1 MAADNPRTQERLLLA
16 LLLLLFG
23 YLVLPP
29 LFFMGWTSL
38 SPGPMLTGAGG
49 LSFRAYA
56 AIFTSP
62 TLPRLIRD
70 TLVFALGSTVVGTCL
85 GGVMAW
91 LVERTN
97 VPGRQGAYAAVFLG
111 VAVPAIIRVIGWIL
125 LLGPRHGVLNQLS
138 LLLFGPH
145 GPTANVETLPGM
157 IFIEGSFW
165 APVAFLLMV
174 GPFRG
179 MDAHLEEAAEIA
191 GASPWRTYR
200 SVTLRLMFPSILSIL
215 ILTFIRTVQAF
226 EVPLFL
232 GVPGGVH
239 ILTASVFTDIQES
252 YIPEYSQASAYGMLL
267 LAFLSVALWFYAS
280 VTRRASRFHTVTG
293 KAFRSRRINLGPW
306 RWVAAAFIW
315 LMVVIEG
322 LPGAFMVLA
331 SFLKSIGIGRMPW
344 WQNFT
349 GANYRQLTMFPGI
362 ASSVFNSLVI
372 ALLSAGVAVGL
383 AVIASWLVARA
394 QVRGRKIMD
403 VLISLPLVFPGVVMS
418 LAMLIMYL
426 RVPIHI
432 YGTIWVFVLAYVAT
446 FTPYAMRYTHPALL
460 QIHRELEEVAFV
472 SGAGWLQM
480 FRRILAPLLKP
491 AIVGAWAFI
500 FLISLRELAV
510 ASLLY
515 TAHSQVIATQLL
527 DMWTNGNLNVL
538 SAFGTLV
545 SIVGAVVAGVVFR
558 LGRSFSL

>member
-1 MAADNPRTQERLLLA
+1 MLV
-16 LLLLLFG
+16 LFG

-29 LFFMGWTSL
+29 LFFMGWSSL
-38 SPGPMLTGAGG
+38 SPGTTLTGAGG
-49 LSFRAYA
+49 PSLRVYA
-56 AIFTSP
+56 AIFASP
-62 TLPRLIRD
+62 TLPRLVWD
-70 TLVFALGSTVVGTCL
+70 TFVFALGSTVVGTCL
-85 GGVMAW
+85 GAVMAW

-97 VPGRQGAYAAVFLG
+97 VPGRQAAYVAVFLG

-125 LLGPRHGVLNQLS
+125 LLGPQHGVLNQLS
-138 LLLFGPH
+138 VLLFGPH
-145 GPTANVETLPGM
+145 GPTANVETMPGM
-157 IFIEGSFW
+157 ILIEGSFW
-165 APVAFLLMV
+165 APIAFLLMV

-179 MDAHLEEAAEIA
+179 MDPHLEEAAVIS

-200 SVTLRLMFPSILSIL
+200 SVTLRLMLPSILSIL

-232 GVPGGVH
+232 GVPGGTHV
-239 ILTASVFTDIQES
+239 LTASIFTDIQES
-252 YIPEYSQASAYGMLL
+252 YLPNYGQASAYGVVL
-267 LAFLSVALWFYAS
+267 LAFLSVVLWFYAL
-280 VTRRASRFHTVTG
+280 VTRHGARFQTVTG
-293 KAFRSRRINLGPW
+293 KGFRPRRINLGRW
-306 RWVAAAFIW
+306 RWVAAAFLW

-331 SFLKSIGIGRMPW
+331 SFLRSLGIGTVPW
-344 WQNFT
+344 WRNLT
-349 GANYRQLTMFPGI
+349 DTNYRQLTTFPGV
-362 ASSVFNSLVI
+362 ASSVVNSLVI
-372 ALLSAGVAVGL
+372 AVISATAAVGF
-383 AVIASWLVARA
+383 AVIASWLAARA
-394 QVRGRKIMD
+394 QVRGRRVVD
-403 VLISLPLVFPGVVMS
+403 TLISLPLVFPGVVMS

-426 RVPIHI
+426 RVPLHV

-460 QIHRELEEVAFV
+460 QIHRELEEVAIV
-472 SGAGWLQM
+472 SGAGWLQT
-480 FRRILAPLLKP
+480 FRRILAPLLTP
-491 AIVGAWAFI
+491 AMVGAWAFI

-545 SIVGAVVAGVVFR
+545 SIVGAVVAGVVFHFS
-558 LGRSFSL
+558 RSFGVEEPGTATS

>member
-1 MAADNPRTQERLLLA
+1 MKFGHERFLLVLMAT
-16 LLLLLFG
+16 LFG

-29 LFFMGWTSL
+29 LFYMGWSSL
-38 SPGPMLTGAGG
+38 APGSALTPAGG
-49 LSFRAYA
+49 ISLRVYE
-56 AIFTSP
+56 AIFSTP
-62 TLPRLIRD
+62 GLPRLVWD
-70 TLVFALGSTVVGTCL
+70 TLVFALGSTAVGTCL

-91 LVERTN
+91 IVERTT
-97 VPGRQGAYAAVFLG
+97 VPGRQGAYVAVFFG
-111 VAVPAIIRVIGWIL
+111 VAVPAMIRVIGWIL
-125 LLGPRHGVLNQLS
+125 LLGPQNGALNQLS
-138 LLLFGPH
+138 QQLLGPH
-145 GPTANVETLPGM
+145 GPVANVESMPGM
-157 IFIEGSFW
+157 VFIEGSFW

-179 MDAHLEEAAEIA
+179 MDASLEEAAEMA

-200 SVTLRLMFPSILSIL
+200 SVTLRVLFPSILSIL

-232 GVPGGVH
+232 GVPAGIHV
-239 ILTASVFTDIQES
+239 LTASIYTDIQQS
-252 YIPEYSQASAYGMLL
+252 YIPDYAQASAYGMLL
-267 LAFLSVALWFYAS
+267 LAFLSVVLWFYAS
-280 VTRRASRFHTVTG
+280 VTRHASRFHTITG

-322 LPGAFMVLA
+322 LPGAYMVLA
-331 SFLKSIGIGRMPW
+331 SFLKSLGMGRVLT
-344 WQNFT
+344 WQNLT
-349 GANYRQLTMFPGI
+349 DANYRQLSTFPGI
-362 ASSVFNSLVI
+362 AFSMYNSLVI
-372 ALLSAGVAVGL
+372 ALVSASVAVVL
-383 AVIASWLVARA
+383 AVMASWLIARA
-394 QVRGRKIMD
+394 QVRGRRVID
-403 VLISLPLVFPGVVMS
+403 FLTGLPLVFPGVVLS

-426 RVPIHI
+426 RVPLHI
-432 YGTIWVFVLAYVAT
+432 YGTIWVFVLAYIAT
-446 FTPYAMRYTHPALL
+446 FTPYAIRYTHPALL

-472 SGAGWLQM
+472 SGAGWLQT

-491 AIVGAWAFI
+491 AMLGAWMFI

-545 SIVGAVVAGVVFR
+545 SILGAAVAGVAFR
-558 LGRSFSL
+558 LTRSFGV

>member
-1 MAADNPRTQERLLLA
+1 MDNPRSHERLLLV
-16 LLLLLFG
+16 LMVVLFG

-29 LFFMGWTSL
+29 LFFVGWSSL
-38 SPGPMLTGAGG
+38 SPGSGLTRAGG
-49 LSFRAYA
+49 ISVRVYQ

-62 TLPRLIRD
+62 SLPRLIWD

-111 VAVPAIIRVIGWIL
+111 FAVPAMIRVIGWIL
-125 LLGPRHGVLNQLS
+125 LLGPQNGVLNQLS
-138 LLLFGPH
+138 QLLFGPH
-145 GPTANVETLPGM
+145 GPMANVETMPGM
-157 IFIEGSFW
+157 IFVEGSFW

-179 MDAHLEEAAEIA
+179 MDASLEEAAEMA

-200 SVTLRLMFPSILSIL
+200 SVTLRVLFPSILSIL

-232 GVPGGVH
+232 GVPAGIHV
-239 ILTASVFTDIQES
+239 LTASIYTDIQES
-252 YIPEYSQASAYGMLL
+252 YIPDYAQASAYGMLL
-267 LAFLSVALWFYAS
+267 LAFLSLVLWLYAS
-280 VTRRASRFHTVTG
+280 VTRHASRFHTITG
-293 KAFRSRRINLGPW
+293 KAFRSRRIDLGSW
-306 RWVAAAFIW
+306 RWAAAAFIW

-322 LPGAFMVLA
+322 LPGAYMVLA
-331 SFLKSIGIGRMPW
+331 SFLRSLGTGRVPL
-344 WQNFT
+344 WQNVT
-349 GANYRQLTMFPGI
+349 DANYRQLSAFPGV
-362 ASSVFNSLVI
+362 AFSMYNSLII
-372 ALLSAGVAVGL
+372 ALVSASVAVVL

-394 QVRGRKIMD
+394 QVRGRRVID
-403 VLISLPLVFPGVVMS
+403 FLISLPLVFPGVVMS

-426 RVPIHI
+426 RIPLHI

-472 SGAGWLQM
+472 SGAGLLQT

-491 AIVGAWAFI
+491 AMLGAWMFI

-545 SIVGAVVAGVVFR
+545 SILGAVVAGVVFR
-558 LGRSFSL
+558 LSRSFGV

>member
-1 MAADNPRTQERLLLA
+1 M
-16 LLLLLFG
+16 LFG

-29 LFFMGWTSL
+29 LFFMGWSSL
-38 SPGPMLTGAGG
+38 SPGTVLTGAGG
-49 LSFRAYA
+49 LSLRVYA

-62 TLPRLIRD
+62 TLPRLVWD
-70 TLVFALGSTVVGTCL
+70 TLTFALGSTVVGTGL
-85 GGVMAW
+85 GAVMAW

-97 VPGRQGAYAAVFLG
+97 VPGRQVAYAAVFLG

-125 LLGPRHGVLNQLS
+125 LLGPQHGVLNELS
-138 LLLFGPH
+138 VLLFGPH
-145 GPTANVETLPGM
+145 GPTANVETMPGM
-157 IFIEGSFW
+157 ILIEGSFW

-200 SVTLRLMFPSILSIL
+200 SVTLRVLFPSILSIL

-232 GVPGGVH
+232 GVPGGAHVM
-239 ILTASVFTDIQES
+239 TASIFTDIQGS
-252 YIPEYSQASAYGMLL
+252 YLPEYGQASAYGMLL
-267 LAFLSVALWFYAS
+267 LAFLSVVLWFYAS
-280 VTRRASRFHTVTG
+280 VTRHASRFQTVTG
-293 KAFRSRRINLGPW
+293 KAFRPRRINLGSW
-306 RWVAAAFIW
+306 RWVAAAFLW

-331 SFLKSIGIGRMPW
+331 SFLRSLGIGTVPW
-344 WQNFT
+344 WRNLT
-349 GANYRQLTMFPGI
+349 DANYRQLTAFPGV
-362 ASSVFNSLVI
+362 ASSVVNSLVI
-372 ALLSAGVAVGL
+372 ALISATAAVGL
-383 AVIASWLVARA
+383 AVIGSWLVARGQA
-394 QVRGRKIMD
+394 RGRRTVD
-403 VLISLPLVFPGVVMS
+403 LLISLPLVFPGVVMS

-426 RVPIHI
+426 RVPLHI

-446 FTPYAMRYTHPALL
+446 FTPYAMRYVHPALL

-472 SGAGWLQM
+472 SGAGWLQT
-480 FRRILAPLLKP
+480 FRRILAPLLTP
-491 AIVGAWAFI
+491 AMAGAWAFI

-545 SIVGAVVAGVVFR
+545 SIVGAVVAGVVYRFS
-558 LGRSFSL
+558 RSFGVEERGTAAS